1 MNYLSLFAL
10 LLLNDF
16 TYAIDKAGLVVWN
29 EPDVRFLIG
38 AEKQHQNFDFARL
51 WIRQSG
57 KMHTTRVSC
66 AHDFGKSIQCFA
78 VLRVEHHGTGVF
90 EMGPTKVADQRL
102 RNKLHQQFVWPV
114 FSFYF
119 CFSVIYCG
127 RHLTGNM
134 ARQLLRIASL
144 LLPLE
149 DSLPD
154 NLPLT

>member
-57 KMHTTRVSC
+57 KMHTTRLQ
-66 AHDFGKSIQCFA
+66 FIQFN
-78 VLRVEHHGTGVF
+78 RKISYRFIE
-90 EMGPTKVADQRL
+90 
-102 RNKLHQQFVWPV
+102 
-114 FSFYF
+114 
-119 CFSVIYCG
+119 CFS
-127 RHLTGNM
+127 L
-134 ARQLLRIASL
+134 
-144 LLPLE
+144 
-149 DSLPD
+149 
-154 NLPLT
+154 